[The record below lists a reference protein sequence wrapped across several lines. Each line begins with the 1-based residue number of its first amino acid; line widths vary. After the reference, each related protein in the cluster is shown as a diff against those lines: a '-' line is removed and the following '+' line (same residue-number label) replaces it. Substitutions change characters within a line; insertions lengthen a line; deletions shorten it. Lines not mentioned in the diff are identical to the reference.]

1 MKKNLVQRYF
11 VKWFLLK
18 FCVDYYTLTY
28 SHEWELTMLVGSCGN
43 SSLRIVMKVMV

>member
-18 FCVDYYTLTY
+18 FCVDYYILTY
-28 SHEWELTMLVGSCGN
+28 IHEWELTMLVGSHGN
-43 SSLRIVMKVMV
+43 SSLLIVMKVMV